1 MIIWEGENS
10 RSCSIQN
17 QLLCQFNPSYQS
29 KTIAAPERCQ
39 NPTLWKS
46 LSTYLRKRTSALT
59 EVHDSNRQTKPTRKY
74 PND

>member
-10 RSCSIQN
+10 RSCFIQN

-29 KTIAAPERCQ
+29 KTIAAPELCQ

-46 LSTYLRKRTSALT
+46 LSSYLRSCTHRSARFQQANKT
-59 EVHDSNRQTKPTRKY
+59 HQEIS
-74 PND
+74 